1 MKRISFLLLIT
12 IMMAACTRQPD
23 EQESLEKFSRQ
34 VSKLQQG
41 MSAKEAQWQQRFSSL
56 PMGNVLVPDNLVAPE
71 GRASGK
77 ATLKQ
82 FRALIAERAATREAG
97 SIELQEII
105 AAIPDE
111 DIRRSA
117 RAGLNAR
124 HEESFRSAKEMDQA
138 QLQLANAYEAI
149 VDWCEREGKRLTVQD
164 NQLSLSTPAQQ
175 TQLNSLLSALDAAEK
190 REDESVSQME
200 GIRQRS
206 QRR

>member
-1 MKRISFLLLIT
+1 
-12 IMMAACTRQPD
+12 
-23 EQESLEKFSRQ
+23 
-34 VSKLQQG
+34 
-41 MSAKEAQWQQRFSSL
+41 MSAKEAQLGQRFRSL
-56 PMGNVLVPDNLVAPE
+56 PLGNVLIPVNLVTSKR
-71 GRASGK
+71 RASGK

-124 HEESFRSAKEMDQA
+124 HEESVGSAKEMDQA

-149 VDWCEREGKRLTVQD
+149 VDWCEREEKRLTVHD

-190 REDESVSQME
+190 REDETVA
-200 GIRQRS
+200 
-206 QRR
+206 